1 MKKNVK
7 VLSFTLVLMMLLTS
21 MIACAGNKEPEITT
35 PADDGGVSDA
45 TTTPEVVPT
54 GPGDAYEKDDLPKDK
69 KWDDEI
75 YLFTWSDQL
84 YWEFEA
90 TTETGD
96 TVRDEVYRR
105 KLRLEDTYGITLK
118 IESKSGNWDAKDSF
132 IKTVE
137 ANQSE
142 EGDNAYDIVG
152 CYFAISGD
160 MTVKGFFDD
169 LSNDDL
175 FPYINFKKPWWP
187 DDLLGSAKVNN
198 AVYAVT
204 GDITPTFIRNMS
216 MCHVNL
222 DLVEKYNAGVDV
234 YKLVENKEWTYE
246 KLEEL
251 ALGKS
256 SATGAEREYGLTMPN
271 NVTYDNI
278 FYSAGFTFID
288 NLDDGSI
295 KLAELA
301 TDERFLDFYEY
312 AYSLLNDNPDV
323 AILAINATAD
333 AAKGTGAGFRAGNVM
348 FNFGSGDDVQTSLTN
363 VDFNLG
369 ILPMPMYNTS
379 KYNTQTDYYT
389 VQTFWTT
396 LYSVPQN
403 SDDKAFASF
412 TLEALASDAYRN
424 LTPTWYDTMFKGR
437 FLETVENAVMFD
449 LIHDSIVFDTG
460 RVFGAYIDVFSAFRK
475 AATSKNWVS
484 YYNASKGKW
493 NTAISKI
500 NQSLG

>member
-1 MKKNVK
+1 MKFTKA
-7 VLSFTLVLMMLLTS
+7 LSLSVVFVILFTLLT
-21 MIACAGNKEPEITT
+21 ACTEKNTGEGEVTTTVDAESSVTT
-35 PADDGGVSDA
+35 PD
-45 TTTPEVVPT
+45 VVFT
-54 GPGDAYEKDDLPKDK
+54 GPNSAYEDDDLPKDK

-105 KLRLEDTYGITLK
+105 KVRLQDDYGITLK
-118 IESKSGNWDAKDSF
+118 IDSKSGNWDNRTSF
-132 IKTVE
+132 IQTVE

-142 EGDNAYDIVG
+142 TGDNAYDIVG

-160 MTVKGFFDD
+160 MTVKGFFED
-169 LSNDDL
+169 LSDASL

-187 DDLLGSAKVNN
+187 DDLLGSAKINN

-204 GDITPTFIRNMS
+204 GDITPTFIRNMA

-222 DLVEKYNAGVDV
+222 DLLEKYNSGVNIYDIV
-234 YKLVENKEWTYE
+234 RNKEWTYE

-251 ALGKS
+251 SLGNS
-256 SATGAEREYGLTMPN
+256 SATGAEREYALTLPN
-271 NVTYDNI
+271 NVIYDNI
-278 FYSAGFTFID
+278 FYSAGFLFID
-288 NLDDGSI
+288 NLEDGSI
-295 KLAELA
+295 QLADLNS
-301 TDERFLDFYEY
+301 DQRYLDFYEY
-312 AYSLLNDNPDV
+312 SYRLLNENPDV
-323 AILAINATAD
+323 AIIPVNATAD
-333 AAKGTGAGFRAGNVM
+333 TIKGTGAGFRAGNAM
-348 FNFGSGDDVQTSLTN
+348 FNFGSGDDVQASLTT

-369 ILPMPMYNTS
+369 IVPMPMYNTAE
-379 KYNTQTDYYT
+379 YNTQTDYYT

-396 LYSVPQN
+396 LYSIPTN

-437 FLETVENAVMFD
+437 FLETVENAEMFD

-475 AATSKNWVS
+475 AASSMNWMS
-484 YYNASKGKW
+484 YYQTNSGKW
-493 NTAISKI
+493 NTAIDKI
-500 NQSLG
+500 NQSIG